1 MTNLD
6 DFDRS
11 LGSFLADGPTIAPEA
26 PVVAALAHARTT
38 PRRWDPFAALRR
50 DVMGRPLAL
59 GGSRTGLVFAALA
72 LVVAS
77 IGIAIVGSRPSDLTV
92 PPGPSPSGTPLP
104 SGPATATF
112 SATITLQ
119 VRGGQPIAL
128 AVTDTAG
135 ELRSAASGQPGD
147 GASID
152 AAHARI
158 EPAPGDPTSL
168 TVTWAG
174 SPCETGGAM
183 LVDEERR
190 LITITPEPCSG
201 DALAFDRVVILRF
214 AAAVDAGAWTSI
226 VLTGLGPSAEP
237 APTSSLEPSA
247 EAHVVL
253 RSTGGNPASIDVVDL
268 SGHLV
273 AAEKLPS
280 AETGNV
286 EFIAA
291 TNLDARTVKV
301 AWPGSPCDTIHRLTI
316 AADFGLTLDRPKCY
330 GDSMPAFYAIRLAF
344 DEPVDTG
351 AMDVGLFDGRLGSG
365 LPTMI
370 VTGIDSAGGRDDL
383 AISDDSGHLVLPE
396 PRSDGTTPAD
406 PGAPGYVLDRISGA
420 DGRLTWRAP
429 ACATS
434 QTLRIDATAMNW
446 QLGWQPCTPA
456 DPATLR
462 VLDLQF
468 DQLPDTTGITV
479 TIGGPA
485 S

>member
-38 PRRWDPFAALRR
+38 PRRRDPFAALRR
-50 DVMGRPLAL
+50 DAMARPFAL
-59 GGSRTGLVFAALA
+59 GGSRAGLVFAALA

-92 PPGPSPSGTPLP
+92 PPSASPEP
-104 SGPATATF
+104 SGPAPATY
-112 SATITLQ
+112 SATITLR

-128 AVTDTAG
+128 AVTDATG
-135 ELRSAASGQPGD
+135 ELAAAVSGQPGD

-158 EPAPGDPTSL
+158 EPAPGDATGL
-168 TVTWAG
+168 IVTWAG
-174 SPCETGGAM
+174 SPCETSGAM
-183 LVDEERR
+183 LVDEGTRR
-190 LITITPEPCSG
+190 ITITAEPCGGDG
-201 DALAFDRVVILRF
+201 DAIAFDRVVVLRF

-226 VLTGLGPSAEP
+226 VLTGLGPSGEP
-237 APTSSLEPSA
+237 APSSSPEPSA

-268 SGHLV
+268 SGHLI
-273 AAEKLPS
+273 AAEKLPL
-280 AETGNV
+280 AEADGV
-286 EFIAA
+286 EFITA
-291 TNLDARTVKV
+291 TNLDARTVKL

-330 GDSMPAFYAIRLAF
+330 GDSVRAFYAIRLAF
-344 DEPVDTG
+344 DEPVDAG
-351 AMDVGLFDGRLGSG
+351 AMDLGLFDGRLGSG

-370 VTGIDSAGGRDDL
+370 VTGIDSAGNRYDL
-383 AISDDSGHLVLPE
+383 AIHDDSSRLALPE
-396 PRSDGTTPAD
+396 PRSGDTQPPD
-406 PGAPGYVLDRISGA
+406 PGAAGYSLERTSATV
-420 DGRLTWRAP
+420 GRLTWRAP

-434 QTLRIDATAMNW
+434 QTLRIDATGTNW
-446 QLGWQPCTPA
+446 ELSWKSCAPT
-456 DPATLR
+456 DPTTLR
-462 VLDLQF
+462 VLDLEF
-468 DQLPDTTGITV
+468 DQLPDTTGIAV
-479 TIGGPA
+479 TISGPA

>member
-38 PRRWDPFAALRR
+38 PRRRDPFAALRR
-50 DVMGRPLAL
+50 DVMSRPFSL
-59 GGSRTGLVFAALA
+59 GGSRATLVFAALA

-92 PPGPSPSGTPLP
+92 PPGPTPSASPVP
-104 SGPATATF
+104 SGPGTGTY

-119 VRGGQPIAL
+119 VRGGRPIAL
-128 AVTDTAG
+128 AVRDTTG
-135 ELRSAASGQPGD
+135 EVSAAVSGQPGD
-147 GASID
+147 GASVEPGR
-152 AAHARI
+152 ARI

-168 TVTWAG
+168 IVTWAG
-174 SPCETGGAM
+174 LPCETSGAM
-183 LVDEERR
+183 LVDEGRR

-201 DALAFDRVVILRF
+201 DALAFDRAVILRF
-214 AAAVDAGAWTSI
+214 ATAVDAGGWTSI
-226 VLTGLGPSAEP
+226 VLTGLGPSEEP
-237 APTSSLEPSA
+237 APSSSAEPSA

-273 AAEKLPS
+273 AAEKLAL
-280 AETGNV
+280 AETDSV

-330 GDSMPAFYAIRLAF
+330 GDSVPAFYAIQLTF
-344 DEPVDTG
+344 DEPVDAG

-370 VTGIDSAGGRDDL
+370 VTGIDSAGSRYDL
-383 AISDDSGHLVLPE
+383 AVYDDSGRLVLPE
-396 PRSDGTTPAD
+396 PRSDGTSPPD

-434 QTLRIDATAMNW
+434 QTLRIDATATNW
-446 QLGWQPCTPA
+446 QLGWQPCVPA